1 MFSDSSNS
9 IEASVAIAASGVEE
23 TCTWSNE
30 WSSVPNAS
38 GDGNTNTHT
47 ESDDCS
53 LTGETATTYASASIN
68 VRFAVDI
75 DGIDGDVEVV
85 AAIERSGLEAGV
97 ASIDLTYGG
106 NQLDFAFDT
115 DDIVEVGEGDET
127 ITTTMTATLTNHN
140 GVVLTITDVE
150 TDYVDDSELIYNY
163 WRYFSRR

>member
-30 WSSVPNAS
+30 WTSTPNAN

-68 VRFAVDI
+68 VRFALDI
-75 DGIDGDVEVV
+75 DGIDGDVEVE

-115 DDIVEVGEGDET
+115 DDIVEVGEG
-127 ITTTMTATLTNHN
+127 ARNNNNNHDCN
-140 GVVLTITDVE
+140 INQ
-150 TDYVDDSELIYNY
+150 S
-163 WRYFSRR
+163 